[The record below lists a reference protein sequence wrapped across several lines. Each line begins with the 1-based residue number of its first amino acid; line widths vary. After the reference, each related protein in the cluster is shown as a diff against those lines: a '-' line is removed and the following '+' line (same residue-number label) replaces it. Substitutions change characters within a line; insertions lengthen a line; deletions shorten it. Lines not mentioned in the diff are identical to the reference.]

1 MNAFDLLVLIALL
14 ITTYGGFKNG
24 FIQTV
29 FKNIGYIAGGVAGVA
44 IAVEVMSTWSNNLVK
59 AAGAIILILLLATV
73 GEFTLGKIG
82 LGFRKVL
89 FISPLK
95 FLDSLLGAA
104 LATLRT
110 VFTTYLIAA
119 ILIATHWSIVDKHI
133 AGSQFYTY
141 TDSRVPK
148 VVTELKNYGD
158 KLFKQINRSSHSPI
172 CKPSAAI

>member
-14 ITTYGGFKNG
+14 ITAFSGVKNG

-29 FKNIGYIAGGVAGVA
+29 FKTIGYIAGGVAGVA
-44 IAVEVMSTWSNNLVK
+44 IAVEVMSTWSNNLAK

-73 GEFTLGKIG
+73 GEFVLGKVGI
-82 LGFRKVL
+82 GFRKVL

-110 VFTTYLIAA
+110 VFITYLIAV
-119 ILIATHWSIVDKHI
+119 IIIATPWSIGDKYI

-141 TDSRVPK
+141 TDSHLPK
-148 VVTELKNYGD
+148 VVTELKTYSD
-158 KLFKQINRSSHSPI
+158 KLFKQIN
-172 CKPSAAI
+172 